1 MRAVEKKIKEV
12 EAPHETAWCGE
23 WPLELSAGKAWFE
36 NAGIA
41 VSEMPKGELF
51 GVLVGRVGE

>member
-1 MRAVEKKIKEV
+1 MLSG
-12 EAPHETAWCGE
+12 PHPE
-23 WPLELSAGKAWFE
+23 AGKEWFE

-41 VSEMPKGELF
+41 VSEMPRGELF